1 MLTAVSPKAN
11 ISRAARVLSR
21 PIMAI
26 RPLRITILDD
36 DQSVRTAI
44 SRLLRTSEISVS
56 LCATGVELFSA
67 LAGGKPDCLV
77 LDLQMPGMSGLE
89 VMSYLAE
96 VGISIPTVVITA
108 HDEPGT
114 REMCLAAGAS
124 AYLRKPLDA
133 DELLCAIGRAM
144 GPRSN

>member
-1 MLTAVSPKAN
+1 ML
-11 ISRAARVLSR
+11 
-21 PIMAI
+21 I

-67 LAGGKPDCLV
+67 LDGERPDCLV
-77 LDLQMPGMSGLE
+77 LDLQMPGMGGLD
-89 VMSYLAE
+89 VMNYLAE
-96 VGISIPTVVITA
+96 IGVSIPTVIITA
-108 HDEPGT
+108 HDEPGS
-114 REMCLAAGAS
+114 RETCLAAGAL

-133 DELLCAIGRAM
+133 DELLLAIERAAAGSLAVL

>member
-1 MLTAVSPKAN
+1 M
-11 ISRAARVLSR
+11 LSR

-44 SRLLRTSEISVS
+44 SRLLKTSEIAVS

-67 LAGGKPDCLV
+67 LAAGKPDCLV